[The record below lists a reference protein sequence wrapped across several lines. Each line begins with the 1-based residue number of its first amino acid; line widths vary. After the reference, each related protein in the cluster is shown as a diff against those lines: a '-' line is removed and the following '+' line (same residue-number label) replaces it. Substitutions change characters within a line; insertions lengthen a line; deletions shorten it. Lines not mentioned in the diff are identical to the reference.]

1 MILNPSAL
9 LSFPTFHGIT
19 SVSHFLSVS
28 LHLGHQH
35 TAFGDGAGEGQPI
48 FSQTNWVL
56 YSMQELMLTTPKRSW
71 GWGLVKDLQLMH
83 EEKADNLDG
92 DESDYKI
99 PSILDINI
107 KFSLEL
113 LFHIYKRFYLRWE
126 CFIFVHHLAD
136 IPNFFFRL
144 GGEKI
149 SQVTMC
155 REEKLPQ
162 GQQRSRMWSNCLK
175 GGMKAHP
182 DVLELEKE
190 RDIYIR

>member
-9 LSFPTFHGIT
+9 LSFPTFHGLT

-83 EEKADNLDG
+83 EENADKLDG
-92 DESDYKI
+92 DESDYNI

-136 IPNFFFRL
+136 IPNFFFQAWRRKNIP
-144 GGEKI
+144 GYHVQRREAAPGTAEKQNVEQLFEGWNE
-149 SQVTMC
+149 ST
-155 REEKLPQ
+155 
-162 GQQRSRMWSNCLK
+162 S
-175 GGMKAHP
+175 
-182 DVLELEKE
+182 
-190 RDIYIR
+190 